1 MASALKLDVEG
12 IKHAFHNFVVCM
24 FVKSIYV
31 ECFPSLFLSYLTANF
46 PDSQNNKTQTDN
58 NYYCV

>member
-1 MASALKLDVEG
+1 MASALKLDAEG
-12 IKHAFHNFVVCM
+12 IKHTFHNFVVCM

-46 PDSQNNKTQTDN
+46 PDSQNNKIDDN
-58 NYYCV
+58 AN